1 MDELNMYLEK
11 KLKSVYISLLR
22 RRTDLRI
29 NNNDQDTYIQ
39 ITIDLTCQKK
49 NTDDENIITQEQIK
63 RRMSRMEERF

>member
-1 MDELNMYLEK
+1 MDESNMYLEK

-49 NTDDENIITQEQIK
+49 KTQTTKI
-63 RRMSRMEERF
+63 